1 MARVAASMSAD
12 TSRLVARKL
21 ANRSAKSALFESRRT
36 GMVAFRRV
44 TAQWRGH
51 KPPSTLELAPSV
63 IPGWSQRVGALRR
76 PMTGSGPDPESR
88 DSGFALCAPRNDVS
102 PPYSHRSSTP
112 PRRFGAFAQ
121 IAGCKI
127 VGAEIGQLAFQAFDI
142 EPQRAALAEHQER
155 AAAGRIT
162 GMKLDPDQF
171 KGCFRRLHV
180 EVARLARQP

>member
-21 ANRSAKSALFESRRT
+21 ANRSAKSALLESRWT

-63 IPGWSQRVGALRR
+63 IPGWSA
-76 PMTGSGPDPESR
+76 GPDPESR

-102 PPYSHRSSTP
+102 PPYSLQP
-112 PRRFGAFAQ
+112 PLKRPAPA
-121 IAGCKI
+121 
-127 VGAEIGQLAFQAFDI
+127 V
-142 EPQRAALAEHQER
+142 
-155 AAAGRIT
+155 
-162 GMKLDPDQF
+162 
-171 KGCFRRLHV
+171 RRL
-180 EVARLARQP
+180 

>member
-12 TSRLVARKL
+12 ISRLVARKL

-102 PPYSHRSSTP
+102 PPYSLQPPLKHPAPTVRRLRPDRWLQDRRRRDRSARIP
-112 PRRFGAFAQ
+112 GIRH
-121 IAGCKI
+121 
-127 VGAEIGQLAFQAFDI
+127 
-142 EPQRAALAEHQER
+142 RAA
-155 AAAGRIT
+155 T
-162 GMKLDPDQF
+162 
-171 KGCFRRLHV
+171 RR
-180 EVARLARQP
+180 PG